1 MIDMVTDTKPFGRR
15 WSSPEIAPLAAR
27 ALLKHSMNATRAAKE
42 LRPHLTQQSARK
54 TGSRLIHTPAVLEQL
69 ERLTNESERNAQA
82 FVDSLWK
89 WMDRLN
95 EVQESN
101 GTPSRRELALG
112 LQAARL
118 LARIYL
124 RGMLDAAP
132 TGSFHIDGLDDEG
145 IRSQPSRG

>member
-1 MIDMVTDTKPFGRR
+1 
-15 WSSPEIAPLAAR
+15 
-27 ALLKHSMNATRAAKE
+27 MNATRAAKE
-42 LRPHLTQQSARK
+42 LRPHLTEQSARK
-54 TGSRLIHTPAVLEQL
+54 TGSRLIHTPTVLEQL
-69 ERLTNESERNAQA
+69 ERLTNESGLSERNAQA

-95 EVQESN
+95 EVQQSN
-101 GTPSRRELALG
+101 GTPSRHELALG

-132 TGSFHIDGLDDEG
+132 SGGFRIDGLDDEG
-145 IRSQPSRG
+145 IRNLVGDEPG